1 MAEPTRKS
9 KAIENALTQMTG
21 QDRRQ
26 VIRSDMCMA
35 APYGCGG
42 PATDFT
48 DELSARE
55 YRISGLCQSCQD
67 GIFGPDRT
75 PPE

>member
-1 MAEPTRKS
+1 MAEPTQKS
-9 KAIENALTQMTG
+9 KAMEKLLHDLTG
-21 QDRRQ
+21 QDRRT

-48 DELSARE
+48 DDVSARE

-67 GIFGPDRT
+67 NIFGP
-75 PPE
+75 E